1 MESKYSFDKPVNCFV
16 GNNGIGKTNTLDAIY
31 HLSMAKSYFSS
42 INSDSISHDKNF
54 SKIKGIY
61 DLNAMSETI
70 ECKLIKG
77 KSKIFIRNGKKYK
90 KFSDHIGLLPV
101 VMISPS
107 DIDLINEGSVNRRG
121 FIDKLISQ
129 SDKTYLKTLVDYTR
143 LISQRNSLL
152 KNEISEKIIK
162 STLEIYDDKLAIFGT
177 KIYNTRKKYLS
188 SFRPYFIKRYMQ
200 ISGNVE
206 NVTID
211 YKSQLNCDLGF
222 SELLKNSFG
231 YDKKLMQSNVGVHRD
246 DLIFKINGESMKRFA
261 SQGQRK
267 SFLVSLKLAQ
277 FDMIKN
283 SLSLTPILLLDDIF
297 DKLDE
302 NRVKKII
309 NLVNESSFGQ
319 LFITDTHYERTK
331 EVIKQTNQE
340 FKIFKL

>member
-222 SELLKNSFG
+222 SELLKNSFE

-283 SLSLTPILLLDDIF
+283 SLSVTPILLLDDIF
-297 DKLDE
+297 DKLDG